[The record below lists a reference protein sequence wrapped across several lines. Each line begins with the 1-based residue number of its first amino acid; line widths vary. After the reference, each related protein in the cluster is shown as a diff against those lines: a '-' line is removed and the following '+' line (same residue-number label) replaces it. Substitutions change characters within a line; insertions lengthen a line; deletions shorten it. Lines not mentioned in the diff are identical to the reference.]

1 MEETVVRDKAVESLR
16 SVAEHHSKAHVEEYF
31 VPMIKRLASGESP
44 ILSSTPPSP
53 PPPPPGE
60 WFTSRT
66 SACGLFSVVYANCTP
81 STKQDLRTAFRALC
95 GDDTPMVRRA
105 AAAKLGE
112 LAKVMEAENVKQDL
126 MGMFHTLANDEQVGV
141 GGGRANDEQ
150 VGVGGAMMS
159 RWEWVEGGANDEQ
172 VGGGWG

>member
-53 PPPPPGE
+53 PPPPGE

-66 SACGLFSVVYANCTP
+66 SACGLFSVVYANCTT

-141 GGGRANDEQ
+141 GG
-150 VGVGGAMMS
+150 AMMS
-159 RWEWVEGGANDEQ
+159 RWVWVGL
-172 VGGGWG
+172 